1 MDKNLNELSAL
12 YMQNIAEQGPEEQQA
27 RVAQIVKAVRYRARK
42 EGVELSKAYNDYI
55 GSVQATSTERQAVK
69 EKLGL
74 TGGAA
79 HKEEVEYVEESG
91 VGYEAGKP
99 AEKLGAVAGISK
111 SEQEA
116 ARERIKAKMAAKKAA
131 KKVVE
136 SSYDPMDDDE
146 VDHDEA
152 EENRGVSGKNNPKGG
167 KALGKKKKV
176 VSKKEVSNWRE
187 EFIFEVDEPETDT
200 ESEKQIKEKKV
211 NNKVVINPPMK
222 EAFEEI
228 GGTILEVVE
237 VEEGIGMTM
246 AKAMGNPPALSAR
259 MRVKQALIKREI
271 DKNTEKNKM
280 KKYSGKAKVE
290 EEMGSAANTQMQ
302 NVQRRQLQLDRKKLE
317 IRKKLMSQKQQSP
330 ADSVVSSEEVEI
342 DKENVNEIF
351 GLGGKSAKDRLANSD
366 YMKKKNKEADEKAI
380 QNLRDMMSK
389 DPERQ
394 KRPSRINNEEVEQVD
409 EKLNLK
415 KADMGDVIK
424 DFYKSDAPQFKGR
437 SKEKRREMAIAA
449 KLTAERG
456 GRRLGEG
463 ATEAPMTPQELA
475 LQKRK
480 TMLDQMIAK
489 KRQQAL
495 QKQKEV

>member
-12 YMQNIAEQGPEEQQA
+12 YMQNIAEQGPEEQQQ
-27 RVAQIVKAVRYRARK
+27 RVTQIVKAIRYRARK
-42 EGVELSKAYNDYI
+42 EGVELAKAYNDYI

-69 EKLGL
+69 ENLGL
-74 TGGAA
+74 TCGAA

-146 VDHDEA
+146 FDHDEA

-167 KALGKKKKV
+167 KALGKKKRV
-176 VSKKEVSNWRE
+176 VSKEEVSNWRE

-211 NNKVVINPPMK
+211 KNKVVINPPMK

-237 VEEGIGMTM
+237 VEE
-246 AKAMGNPPALSAR
+246 
-259 MRVKQALIKREI
+259 
-271 DKNTEKNKM
+271 
-280 KKYSGKAKVE
+280 
-290 EEMGSAANTQMQ
+290 EMGGASNTQMQ

-317 IRKKLMSQKQQSP
+317 IRKKLMSQKQTSA
-330 ADSVVSSEEVEI
+330 ADSTVASEEVEHI
-342 DKENVNEIF
+342 NEMPYQVMGSPTGGKEKKIGKPV
-351 GLGGKSAKDRLANSD
+351 KSAKYADARAAELAD
-366 YMKKKNKEADEKAI
+366 THKKTGGKYRSQYVEDV
-380 QNLRDMMSK
+380 
-389 DPERQ
+389 
-394 KRPSRINNEEVEQVD
+394 EVVD
-409 EKLNLK
+409 EKMNLAT
-415 KADMGDVIK
+415 ADMGDVVK
-424 DFYKSDAPQFKGR
+424 DFYKSDAPQFKGKTK
-437 SKEKRREMAIAA
+437 KERQKMAIAA

-456 GRRLGEG
+456 GKRLGE
-463 ATEAPMTPQELA
+463 
-475 LQKRK
+475 
-480 TMLDQMIAK
+480 
-489 KRQQAL
+489 
-495 QKQKEV
+495 

>member
-146 VDHDEA
+146 FDHDEA

-176 VSKKEVSNWRE
+176 VSKEEVSNWRE

-259 MRVKQALIKREI
+259 MKVKQALIKREI

-330 ADSVVSSEEVEI
+330 ADSVVSSEEVE
-342 DKENVNEIF
+342 
-351 GLGGKSAKDRLANSD
+351 
-366 YMKKKNKEADEKAI
+366 
-380 QNLRDMMSK
+380 
-389 DPERQ
+389 
-394 KRPSRINNEEVEQVD
+394 QVD

-415 KADMGDVIK
+415 KADMGDVVK
-424 DFYKSDAPQFKGR
+424 DFYKSDAPQFKGKTK
-437 SKEKRREMAIAA
+437 KERQKMAIAA

-456 GRRLGEG
+456 GKRLGE
-463 ATEAPMTPQELA
+463 
-475 LQKRK
+475 
-480 TMLDQMIAK
+480 
-489 KRQQAL
+489 
-495 QKQKEV
+495 

>member
-12 YMQNIAEQGPEEQQA
+12 YMQNIAEQGPEEQQQ
-27 RVAQIVKAVRYRARK
+27 RVTQIVKAIRYRARK
-42 EGVELSKAYNDYI
+42 EGVELAKAYNDYI

-74 TGGAA
+74 TGGSA
-79 HKEEVEYVEESG
+79 HKEEVEYVDESG
-91 VGYEAGKP
+91 VGYEVGKP
-99 AEKLGAVAGISK
+99 AEKLGAVTGISK

-146 VDHDEA
+146 FDHDEA

-167 KALGKKKKV
+167 KALGKKKRV
-176 VSKKEVSNWRE
+176 VSKEEVSNWRE

-211 NNKVVINPPMK
+211 KNKVVINPPMK

-237 VEEGIGMTM
+237 
-246 AKAMGNPPALSAR
+246 
-259 MRVKQALIKREI
+259 
-271 DKNTEKNKM
+271 
-280 KKYSGKAKVE
+280 VE

-317 IRKKLMSQKQQSP
+317 IRKKLMSQKQTSA
-330 ADSVVSSEEVEI
+330 ADSTVASEEVENI
-342 DKENVNEIF
+342 EEVLSGERYKKVMNKPGGTAYSRKVSADPSKRATRGGRGGESDF
-351 GLGGKSAKDRLANSD
+351 GAGDRGSGNRARRRAAELSDTHKTTGGKYRSQYVEDV
-366 YMKKKNKEADEKAI
+366 
-380 QNLRDMMSK
+380 
-389 DPERQ
+389 
-394 KRPSRINNEEVEQVD
+394 EVVD
-409 EKLNLK
+409 EKMDLA
-415 KADMGDVIK
+415 KAKMGDVVK
-424 DFYKSDAPQFKGR
+424 DFQKSDAPQFKGKTK
-437 SKEKRREMAIAA
+437 KERQKMAIAA

-456 GRRLGEG
+456 GKRLGE
-463 ATEAPMTPQELA
+463 
-475 LQKRK
+475 
-480 TMLDQMIAK
+480 
-489 KRQQAL
+489 
-495 QKQKEV
+495 

>member
-27 RVAQIVKAVRYRARK
+27 RVTQIVKAVRYRARK
-42 EGVELSKAYNDYI
+42 EGVELAKAYNDYI

-74 TGGAA
+74 TGGSA
-79 HKEEVEYVEESG
+79 HKEEFEYVEESG

-131 KKVVE
+131 KKVAE

-146 VDHDEA
+146 FDHDEA

-176 VSKKEVSNWRE
+176 VRKEEVSNWRE

-211 NNKVVINPPMK
+211 KNKVVINPPMK

-259 MRVKQALIKREI
+259 MKVKQALIKREI

-290 EEMGSAANTQMQ
+290 EEMGSASNTQMQ

-317 IRKKLMSQKQQSP
+317 IRKKLMSQKQTSA
-330 ADSVVSSEEVEI
+330 ADSTVASEEVEHI
-342 DKENVNEIF
+342 NEMPYQVMGSPTGGKEKKIGKPV
-351 GLGGKSAKDRLANSD
+351 KSAKYADARAAELAD
-366 YMKKKNKEADEKAI
+366 THKKTGGKYRSQYVEDV
-380 QNLRDMMSK
+380 
-389 DPERQ
+389 
-394 KRPSRINNEEVEQVD
+394 EVVD
-409 EKLNLK
+409 EKMNLAT
-415 KADMGDVIK
+415 ADMGDVIK
-424 DFYKSDAPQFKGR
+424 DFQKSDAPQFKGKTK
-437 SKEKRREMAIAA
+437 KERQKMAIAA

-456 GRRLGEG
+456 GKRLGE
-463 ATEAPMTPQELA
+463 
-475 LQKRK
+475 
-480 TMLDQMIAK
+480 
-489 KRQQAL
+489 
-495 QKQKEV
+495 

>member
-12 YMQNIAEQGPEEQQA
+12 YMQNIAEQGPEEQQQ
-27 RVAQIVKAVRYRARK
+27 RVTQIVKAIRYRARK
-42 EGVELSKAYNDYI
+42 EGVELAKAYNDYI

-74 TGGAA
+74 TGGSA
-79 HKEEVEYVEESG
+79 HKEEVEYVDESG
-91 VGYEAGKP
+91 VGYEVGKP

-131 KKVVE
+131 KKVAE

-146 VDHDEA
+146 FDHDEA

-176 VSKKEVSNWRE
+176 VSKEEVSNWRE

-211 NNKVVINPPMK
+211 KNKVVINPPMK

-237 VEEGIGMTM
+237 VEE
-246 AKAMGNPPALSAR
+246 
-259 MRVKQALIKREI
+259 
-271 DKNTEKNKM
+271 
-280 KKYSGKAKVE
+280 
-290 EEMGSAANTQMQ
+290 EMGGASNTQMQ

-317 IRKKLMSQKQQSP
+317 IRKKLMSQKQTSA
-330 ADSVVSSEEVEI
+330 ADSTVASEEVEHI
-342 DKENVNEIF
+342 NEMPYQVMGSPTGGKEKKIGKPV
-351 GLGGKSAKDRLANSD
+351 KSAKYADARAAELAD
-366 YMKKKNKEADEKAI
+366 THKKTGGKYRS
-380 QNLRDMMSK
+380 QY
-389 DPERQ
+389 
-394 KRPSRINNEEVEQVD
+394 VEDVGVVD
-409 EKLNLK
+409 EKMNLAT
-415 KADMGDVIK
+415 ADMGDVVK
-424 DFYKSDAPQFKGR
+424 DFYKSDAPQFKGKTK
-437 SKEKRREMAIAA
+437 KERQKMAIAA

-456 GRRLGEG
+456 GKRLGE
-463 ATEAPMTPQELA
+463 
-475 LQKRK
+475 
-480 TMLDQMIAK
+480 
-489 KRQQAL
+489 
-495 QKQKEV
+495 

>member
-12 YMQNIAEQGPEEQQA
+12 YMQNIAEQGPEEQQQ
-27 RVAQIVKAVRYRARK
+27 RVTQIVKAIRYRARK
-42 EGVELSKAYNDYI
+42 EGVELAKAYNDYI

-146 VDHDEA
+146 FDHDEA

-167 KALGKKKKV
+167 KALGKKKRV
-176 VSKKEVSNWRE
+176 VSKEEVSNWRE

-211 NNKVVINPPMK
+211 KNKVVINPPMK

-237 VEEGIGMTM
+237 VEE
-246 AKAMGNPPALSAR
+246 
-259 MRVKQALIKREI
+259 
-271 DKNTEKNKM
+271 
-280 KKYSGKAKVE
+280 
-290 EEMGSAANTQMQ
+290 EMGGASNTQMQ

-317 IRKKLMSQKQQSP
+317 IRKKLMSQKQTSA
-330 ADSVVSSEEVEI
+330 ADSTVASEEVEHI
-342 DKENVNEIF
+342 NEMPYQVMGSPTGGKEKKIGKPV
-351 GLGGKSAKDRLANSD
+351 KSAKYADARAAELAD
-366 YMKKKNKEADEKAI
+366 THKKTGGKYRSQYVEDV
-380 QNLRDMMSK
+380 
-389 DPERQ
+389 
-394 KRPSRINNEEVEQVD
+394 EVVD
-409 EKLNLK
+409 EKMNLAT
-415 KADMGDVIK
+415 ADMGDVVK
-424 DFYKSDAPQFKGR
+424 DFYKSDAPQFKGKTK
-437 SKEKRREMAIAA
+437 KERQKMAIAA

-456 GRRLGEG
+456 GKRLGE
-463 ATEAPMTPQELA
+463 
-475 LQKRK
+475 
-480 TMLDQMIAK
+480 
-489 KRQQAL
+489 
-495 QKQKEV
+495 

>member
-146 VDHDEA
+146 FDHDEA

-176 VSKKEVSNWRE
+176 VTKEQFYNWRE

-211 NNKVVINPPMK
+211 KNKVVINPPMK

-237 VEEGIGMTM
+237 VEE
-246 AKAMGNPPALSAR
+246 
-259 MRVKQALIKREI
+259 
-271 DKNTEKNKM
+271 
-280 KKYSGKAKVE
+280 
-290 EEMGSAANTQMQ
+290 EMGGASNTQMQ

-317 IRKKLMSQKQQSP
+317 IRKKLMSQKQTSA
-330 ADSVVSSEEVEI
+330 ADSTVASEEVEHI
-342 DKENVNEIF
+342 NEMPYQVMGSPTGGKEKKIGKPV
-351 GLGGKSAKDRLANSD
+351 KSAKYADARAAELAD
-366 YMKKKNKEADEKAI
+366 THKKTGGKYRSQYVEDV
-380 QNLRDMMSK
+380 
-389 DPERQ
+389 
-394 KRPSRINNEEVEQVD
+394 EVVD
-409 EKLNLK
+409 EKMNLAT
-415 KADMGDVIK
+415 ADMGDVVK
-424 DFYKSDAPQFKGR
+424 DFYKSDAPQFKGKTK
-437 SKEKRREMAIAA
+437 KERQKMAIAA

-456 GRRLGEG
+456 GKRLGE
-463 ATEAPMTPQELA
+463 
-475 LQKRK
+475 
-480 TMLDQMIAK
+480 
-489 KRQQAL
+489 
-495 QKQKEV
+495 